1 MANIFFGRGKKKTLV
16 IESSD
21 MGLRALSL
29 EVTEESITIEKSFFL
44 PGLSFY
50 HKQRRILQ
58 LI

>member
-29 EVTEESITIEKSFFL
+29 EVTEESITIEKSFFFSL
-44 PGLSFY
+44 VSLFITNRRGFY
-50 HKQRRILQ
+50 S
-58 LI
+58 